1 MSKAIASDKGERIGR
16 WLRFFIGGV
25 LNTGLSYAVYL
36 LLRTI
41 FAYQTAYAIAYIV
54 GIVFGYLFNARLVFN
69 VEWSWKGFWAYPLV
83 YFLQYI
89 GSAVLL
95 GLFIERLAVSEVI
108 APMVVSAV
116 MVPVTYAM
124 SRWVLSWTRHRG

>member
-1 MSKAIASDKGERIGR
+1 MIDSDKGTRTGR
-16 WLRFFIGGV
+16 WLRFVIGGV

-36 LLRTI
+36 LLCTI
-41 FAYQTAYAIAYIV
+41 LAYQAAYAIAYVV
-54 GIVFGYLFNARLVFN
+54 GIVFGYLFNARFVFN
-69 VEWSWKGFWAYPLV
+69 VAWSWRGFWAYPIV
-83 YFLQYI
+83 YLLQYV

-108 APMVVSAV
+108 APVVVSAV

-124 SRWVLSWTRHRG
+124 SRWVLSWTRNRG